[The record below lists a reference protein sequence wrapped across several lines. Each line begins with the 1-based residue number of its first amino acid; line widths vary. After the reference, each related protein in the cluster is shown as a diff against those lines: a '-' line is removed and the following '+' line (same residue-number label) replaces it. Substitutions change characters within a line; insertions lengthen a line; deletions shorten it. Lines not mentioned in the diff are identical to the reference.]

1 MTDKEKAEIIESY
14 NTYVKIQE
22 ENDNDSPFCCG
33 ATLGARMVLDC
44 LGYNFELDD
53 EAHLVDIWKKKK
65 HLRHKSL
72 LKRIR
77 DNQRKLD
84 KKDRKK

>member
-1 MTDKEKAEIIESY
+1 MTDKEKAEIIELY

-22 ENDNDSPFCCG
+22 EEDDGSPFCSG
-33 ATLGARMVLDC
+33 ATFGARMVLDC

-65 HLRHKSL
+65 HLRHKCL
-72 LKRIR
+72 LERIGEKWR
-77 DNQRKLD
+77 N
-84 KKDRKK
+84 